1 MRKSLHTRNDRGFS
15 LLELLIAMAI
25 TMVLI
30 GIASSILMS
39 SFNIR
44 HRENQVSDALADTQR
59 AINIMSREIANAGF
73 NLSTNGIV
81 AGDSDANSIRIR
93 SNLNKYVATAN
104 ANSRA
109 DVVDAGE
116 DIKYFVNAAEETNY
130 LVRYDRNAPVVPVD
144 LRKTVLA
151 NRLDSL
157 RIHYFAQQVTYSTA
171 GCDITG
177 ASGAE
182 VTPDAARYIV
192 IAVCVQLD
200 EYGTPDSPGYQPA
213 TRVLLASDV
222 TLRNADLSSY

>member
-1 MRKSLHTRNDRGFS
+1 MRKTLHTSTDRGFS

-25 TMVLI
+25 TMILV

-44 HRENQVSDALADTQR
+44 HRENEMSDALADAQR

-81 AGDSDANSIRIR
+81 AGDSDINSIRIR
-93 SNLNKYVATAN
+93 SNLNKYDPGVEEPFKSN
-104 ANSRA
+104 
-109 DVVDAGE
+109 VMDAGE
-116 DIKYFVNAAEETNY
+116 DIKYFVNAAENTNY
-130 LVRYDRNAPVVPVD
+130 LVRYDDNAPVVPVD

-157 RIHYFAQQVTYSTA
+157 RIHYFDRQVSYSTA
-171 GCDITG
+171 DCDITDWS
-177 ASGAE
+177 ADE
-182 VTPDAARYIV
+182 VSPDAARYIV
-192 IAVCVQLD
+192 IAVCVRLD
-200 EYGTPDSPGYQPA
+200 EYGTPGSPGHQPA

-222 TLRNADLSSY
+222 TLRNADLRSY